1 MQNIVTYPIASVD
14 NALRLLLLLRDRAGG
29 SAAQAAGGDQDD
41 QAVTGPGLG
50 VAEAARYLGVAPSTA
65 HRLFA
70 MLVHHGF
77 AVQDARR
84 HYHLGPAFAQP
95 GEPRRKRDLR
105 TVMRPHLEL
114 LSRQLQET
122 VHLSV
127 LKGTAVHFIDC
138 VEATSA
144 LRVGSRVG
152 MLLTAHTT
160 AGGKALLAQLS
171 KAELHAL
178 YAHGLPAIYGPA
190 VTDLEE
196 LSRHLAGVR
205 RRGYA
210 INQEESERG
219 ITGVAVHLRDTEG
232 RTHGAIAVAVPTAR
246 CPNSRIPII
255 GRHLRQIAEGAASD
269 LCDVA

>member
-14 NALRLLLLLRDRAGG
+14 NALRLLLLLRDRAQGAAPGG
-29 SAAQAAGGDQDD
+29 EGDRVVASQ
-41 QAVTGPGLG
+41 GLG
-50 VAEAARYLGVAPSTA
+50 VAEAARQLRVAPSTA

-84 HYHLGPAFAQP
+84 HYHLGPAFTQSGAAR
-95 GEPRRKRDLR
+95 PRRDLR
-105 TVMRPHLEL
+105 VVMRPHLEL

-122 VHLSV
+122 VHLVV
-127 LKGTAVHFIDC
+127 LRGTAVHFIDG
-138 VEATSA
+138 VEATHA
-144 LRVGSRVG
+144 LRVGSRSG
-152 MLLTAHTT
+152 MVLTAHNT

-171 KAELHAL
+171 KAELRNL

-190 VTDLEE
+190 VTDLAE
-196 LSRHLAGVR
+196 LTRQLAGVR

-232 RTHGAIAVAVPTAR
+232 RSHGAIAVAIPTAR
-246 CPNSRIPII
+246 CPNSRLPIV
-255 GRHLRQIAEGAASD
+255 GGQLREIAEGAARD